1 MFIEFLERDIMPK
14 KSVKK
19 PTKKVA
25 KQPSVKQIDAPA
37 GQPPTRPAPFRVVH
51 FEINTDNPDRAVK
64 FYQSAFGWTITK
76 WEGPTEYW
84 LVMTGDPKNPGID
97 GGLQSRMA
105 PGVGVVNVIE
115 VPDIDA
121 SIKKITASGGTLF
134 GEKLTIPGVGH
145 VAYFRDTEGNLF
157 GLIQNLR

>member
-1 MFIEFLERDIMPK
+1 MPK
-14 KSVKK
+14 KPVKK
-19 PTKKVA
+19 VIKKA
-25 KQPSVKQIDAPA
+25 ALKQDSNKAEAPA
-37 GQPPTRPAPFRVVH
+37 GQPPIRPAPFRVVH

-64 FYQSAFGWTITK
+64 FYQSVFGWTITK
-76 WEGPTEYW
+76 WAGPTEYW

-121 SIKKITASGGTLF
+121 SIQKITASGGTLF
-134 GEKLTIPGVGH
+134 GEKVTIPGVGH